1 MNKRILIWLIIFY
14 PVGLY
19 LLFKE
24 KKKSLSH
31 ADSIK
36 NTASEPSEIE
46 NQRPEQKQDLNASPK
61 QPDPKNSFFHSNS
74 RTAKLVRFCLK
85 ASM

>member
-24 KKKSLSH
+24 KKKPRSD
-31 ADSIK
+31 ADS
-36 NTASEPSEIE
+36 NESTAIEPSEIE
-46 NQRPEQKQDLNASPK
+46 SQHPEQKQDLNASAK
-61 QPDPKNSFFHSNS
+61 QPDP
-74 RTAKLVRFCLK
+74 
-85 ASM
+85 